1 MTTALL
7 PQQSSKSFTSSS
19 AIEIKVLG
27 EPAPQGSKTVTRW
40 GAVRESSKKVHPWR
54 HSVAYASETQY
65 NGAIIHEPVCVEIT
79 FYIPRAKGHYGTGRN
94 AGRLKP
100 SAPIHCTTA
109 RAGDLDK
116 LARSTLD
123 GLALRSGGCVLHDDS
138 QVVSLRCQKVYTE
151 IDQCSGALVRI
162 SLMG

>member
-1 MTTALL
+1 MTAL
-7 PQQSSKSFTSSS
+7 QSQASASTSAPSS
-19 AIEIKVLG
+19 VIEIRVLG

-54 HSVAYASETQY
+54 HSVAYACQTSY
-65 NGAIIHEPVCVEIT
+65 NGPVLHEPVSVEIT

-100 SAPIHCTTA
+100 SAPMHCTTA
-109 RAGDLDK
+109 RAGDIDK

-123 GLALRSGGCVLHDDS
+123 GLAVRSGGCLLGDDS
-138 QVVSLRCQKVYTE
+138 QVVELRLRKQYAE
-151 IDQCSGALVRI
+151 GDQCSGALVRVQV
-162 SLMG
+162 MP

>member
-1 MTTALL
+1 M
-7 PQQSSKSFTSSS
+7 
-19 AIEIKVLG
+19 IEIKVLG

-54 HSVAYASETQY
+54 HSVAYACETQY
-65 NGAIIHEPVCVEIT
+65 NGPILHEPVCVEIT
-79 FYIPRAKGHYGTGRN
+79 FYIPRAKSHYGTGRN
-94 AGRLKP
+94 AGTLKP

-123 GLALRSGGCVLHDDS
+123 GLALRSGGCVLNDDS
-138 QVVSLRCQKVYTE
+138 QVVSLRCRKLYAE
-151 IDQCSGALVRI
+151 PNQCSGALVRI
-162 SLMG
+162 SLMD